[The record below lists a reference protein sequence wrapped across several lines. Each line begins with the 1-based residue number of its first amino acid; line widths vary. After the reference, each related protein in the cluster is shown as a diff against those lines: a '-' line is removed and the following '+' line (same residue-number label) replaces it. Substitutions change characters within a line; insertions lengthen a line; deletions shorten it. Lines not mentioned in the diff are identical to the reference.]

1 MGCRENGL
9 TAIDFERIAE
19 GQPAPEGPVVGPGA
33 WILNVCS
40 EDKPGNGWRARG
52 GDISATDVGRPGSTR
67 TVFSTST
74 PDVAGIPAALAFGPD
89 GALYVT
95 DEGRRS
101 IVRVGPDGAITD
113 HINSWSGGR
122 INGPNDL
129 SFDPDGNLFFTDPWG
144 SGTDKPIGN
153 VFGVDWATGEAYR
166 LRTGLRFPN
175 GIVVRDGSL
184 YVAETITNK
193 VWVWDVTGP
202 GQAAN
207 ETLFCEC
214 PSQAGLE
221 WGGPDGMC
229 FDAEGNLYVAHIGSG
244 AIVVYDGNGTERDR
258 IPTGGPTPTNVCFG
272 GPKHDELF
280 VTQDDLGAVLRFR
293 LGIPGARLNFCPSL
307 DPAHPW
313 AAMLDPHPADPM
325 SR

>member
-1 MGCRENGL
+1 L
-9 TAIDFERIAE
+9 TAIDSELFADR
-19 GQPAPEGPVVGPGA
+19 QPAPEGPVVGPVG

-40 EDKPGNGWRARG
+40 EDKPGFQGPARG
-52 GDISATDVGRPGSTR
+52 GDISATNLSRPLATR

-74 PDVAGIPAALAFGPD
+74 ADLTGIPAALAFGPD
-89 GALYVT
+89 QALYVT

-101 IVRVGPDGAITD
+101 IVRVGADGVISD
-113 HINSWSGGR
+113 HISSWAGGR
-122 INGPNDL
+122 LNGPNDL
-129 SFDPDGNLFFTDPWG
+129 SFDPAGNLFFTDPWG
-144 SGTDKPIGN
+144 SGPDAPIGN
-153 VFGVDWATGEAYR
+153 LFGYDWSAGQVHR

-175 GIVVRDGSL
+175 GIVVRESRL
-184 YVAETITNK
+184 YVAETITNRI
-193 VWVWDVTGP
+193 WVWDVTGP

-244 AIVVYDGNGTERDR
+244 AIVVYDPDGIERDR
-258 IPTGGPTPTNVCFG
+258 ISTGGPTPTNVCFG
-272 GPKHDELF
+272 GPNHDELF
-280 VTQDDLGAVLRFR
+280 VTQDDLAAVLRFR
-293 LGIPGARLNFCPSL
+293 LGIPGARLSFCPSL

-313 AAMLDPHPADPM
+313 AAMLDARGPL
-325 SR
+325 R